1 MVQERVFKERG
12 ERLTNFKRRVRGGG
26 ERTFGEICSNPC
38 SRENFVRFS
47 SRYDAISIGSV
58 DFLRRFDRFRSRAKD
73 YREKY
78 WEAGNRSPTTR
89 RRRRTRT
96 TTTTKRGKA
105 KLKLGGGGL
114 VNLFITRLDPLS
126 SPFFQFQ
133 LFNSFINSL
142 TNVRRRFFLKYFSH
156 SLSIRNSNYSRRIN
170 FFFFPFNSKI

>member
-105 KLKLGGGGL
+105 KLKLGGGKEVSLTSSLLGSI
-114 VNLFITRLDPLS
+114 LFLL
-126 SPFFQFQ
+126 PFSNF
-133 LFNSFINSL
+133 NSL
-142 TNVRRRFFLKYFSH
+142 TL
-156 SLSIRNSNYSRRIN
+156 L
-170 FFFFPFNSKI
+170 